1 MPALIRILTPTGI
14 ALPNYAATSLAEAA
28 VYEPRDGVYTVAN
41 TLEATKTLKLDAH
54 LDRLENSARL
64 AGIALK
70 LDRARL
76 RAVLRGM
83 ITESG
88 FGNVRYRITVPQSA
102 PDRIILTIEPF
113 KGQPESIYRDG
124 MRLITSAG
132 SARHDPA
139 AKTTDWMHDRKALE
153 ESLPPGIYSAL
164 LLSESG
170 DILEG
175 TGSNF
180 YAILN
185 GELRT
190 AGSGVLPGIAQQ
202 IVLEV
207 APRILPVRLDPV
219 NVRDIP
225 SLQEAF
231 ISSSTRGIV
240 PAVEID
246 GVTLGSGAPG
256 EKTRALRAAYQ
267 AWVAEH
273 LEEL

>member
-14 ALPNYAATSLAEAA
+14 ETPDYTANSLAEAGTC
-28 VYEPRDGVYTVAN
+28 EPRDGVYTVAN
-41 TLEATKTLKLDAH
+41 TLEATKTLKLGAH

-64 AGIALK
+64 AGIPFK

-76 RAVLRGM
+76 RAALRQM
-83 ITESG
+83 IVESG
-88 FGNVRYRITVPQSA
+88 FGDVRYRITVPQSM
-102 PDRIILTIEPF
+102 PDRMILTIEPY
-113 KGQPESIYRDG
+113 KGQPESVYRDG
-124 MRLITSAG
+124 VRLITSAG
-132 SARHDPA
+132 NVRHDPA

-164 LLSESG
+164 LLSENG

-180 YAILN
+180 YAILD

-202 IVLEV
+202 IILEV
-207 APRILPVRLDPV
+207 APGILPVRLDPV
-219 NVRDIP
+219 NVADIP
-225 SLQEAF
+225 ALQEAF
-231 ISSSTRGIV
+231 ISSSTRGVV
-240 PAVEID
+240 PAIEID
-246 GVTLGSGAPG
+246 GVKLSGGVPG
-256 EKTRALRAAYQ
+256 ETTRALMVAYQ
-267 AWVAEH
+267 AWVVQH